1 MIGEQVVG
9 TTKNNYSILDTV
21 DVTKYKSLEDLYGHL
36 LGLKKEAFVENER
49 IVIVYYSEKQ
59 RKLVNELLTA
69 IDIPEFFIIFE
80 QAESTAESI
89 DFNFSDSFCIY
100 PWINLRLSTQGE
112 ISPCCK
118 FDSTGSSEN
127 INTDNIKD
135 IYLGENMSALR
146 TALRQGQRPIQC
158 QVCWTE
164 ESVGLESMRQR
175 AKYKFR
181 EIYYRLDYQIDSF
194 DNLQLFDLNLGN
206 TCNLSCRIC
215 NHASS
220 SSIADLDLHAG
231 RLTNKKFIELKQA
244 VNWSETSEFW
254 DQLVATAQN
263 LKYLD
268 LYGGE
273 PLMSKKHFNFL
284 RKLID
289 LGVAGNIQIDYNSNG
304 TVYSEKF
311 FDLWDHFKS
320 VKISFSIDD
329 VEDRFEYQR
338 NGANWLQVNDNIRK
352 YCAKV
357 NDKFTIDI
365 FPTINIQNVYYLP
378 ELLSWA
384 HTVNLPISFS
394 ILNNPSFLSIQNIP
408 TSARIKII
416 AKLQPF
422 SHHAM
427 IDAVINI
434 LERTTDCNSHAFNE
448 YMKTLD
454 NERQQNFL
462 KTHTD
467 IAKAMGYE

>member
-1 MIGEQVVG
+1 MIGVLVVG
-9 TTKNNYSILDTV
+9 ITKNNYSILATV
-21 DVTKYKSLEDLYGHL
+21 DVTSYNSLSDLYEIL
-36 LGLKKEAFVENER
+36 LSLKKDVFADNER
-49 IVIVYYSEKQ
+49 IVVVYNSTNQK
-59 RKLVNELLTA
+59 KLIDQLLAA
-69 IDIPEFFIIFE
+69 IDISDFFVIFE
-80 QAESTAESI
+80 TTDNCAGI
-89 DFNFSDSFCIY
+89 DSSFSDSFCIY
-100 PWINLRLSTQGE
+100 PWINLRINTQGG

-118 FDSTGSSEN
+118 FDSTGLSEN
-127 INTDNIKD
+127 VNTENIKD
-135 IYLGENMSALR
+135 IYLGKNMSGLR
-146 TALRQGQRPIQC
+146 TALRQGQRPTQC
-158 QVCWTE
+158 QVCWSE

-175 AKYKFR
+175 AKYKFK
-181 EIYYRLDYQIDSF
+181 EIYHKLDYQTDNF
-194 DNLQLFDLNLGN
+194 DNLQSLDLSLGN
-206 TCNLSCRIC
+206 ACNLSCRIC
-215 NHASS
+215 THKAS

-231 RLTNKKFIELKQA
+231 RLTNKKFVELNQE

-254 DQLVATAQN
+254 DQLVVSAQN

-289 LGVAGNIQIDYNSNG
+289 LGVAANIQIDYNSNG

-311 FDLWDHFKS
+311 FDLWRHFKS

-329 VEDRFEYQR
+329 IEDRFEYQR

-352 YCAKV
+352 YCANV

-365 FPTINIQNVYYLP
+365 FTTINVQNVYYLP
-378 ELLSWA
+378 ELLLWA
-384 HTVNLPISFS
+384 QTVTLSISFS
-394 ILNNPSFLSIQNIP
+394 ILNTPSFLSIQNIP
-408 TSARIKII
+408 NNARAGII

-422 SHHAM
+422 SHYNV
-427 IDAVINI
+427 IDAVINV
-434 LERTTDCNSHAFNE
+434 LEQSTDCDSHAFNE

-462 KTHTD
+462 KTHTY